1 MKRSLVETILGAIVI
16 AVAVLFFIF
25 SYNKGEAGTVSGY
38 ALTADFTDIGGL
50 RAGDAVQISGVKIG
64 SVMKVDL
71 VPEKYLARVHMS
83 IDAAHTLPDDTAALV
98 GSESL
103 LGIEYTQASQNLEQ
117 LLGEFIFSMN
127 KDDKK

>member
-50 RAGDAVQISGVKIG
+50 RAGDAVQI
-64 SVMKVDL
+64 
-71 VPEKYLARVHMS
+71 E
-83 IDAAHTLPDDTAALV
+83 
-98 GSESL
+98 
-103 LGIEYTQASQNLEQ
+103 
-117 LLGEFIFSMN
+117 
-127 KDDKK
+127 

>member
-38 ALTADFTDIGGL
+38 ALTADFTDIGGGSEDML
-50 RAGDAVQISGVKIG
+50 EDGDA
-64 SVMKVDL
+64 
-71 VPEKYLARVHMS
+71 
-83 IDAAHTLPDDTAALV
+83 
-98 GSESL
+98 
-103 LGIEYTQASQNLEQ
+103 IEYTQASQNLEQ